1 MVGRFLD
8 GCVVGSLALGLGL
21 YFSGHEGVLG
31 VGKAIQ
37 RDERRI
43 ARETKL
49 KWTLYGQGYF
59 SRRHGL
65 YFLENGFLHVY
76 GELTT
81 NPDQRPDGQ
90 ANVAMT
96 DESSV
101 QEEGERYLHEVYG
114 LENGK
119 WEKKLEGF
127 SRRPVQYLD
136 FGSCDV
142 GDELDLER
150 PDIALAFRAW
160 PGTKMKI
167 KNVTE
172 FPQGY
177 AAVVYSEIPGEKGIA
192 YGPEDRTLQVA
203 LLVRSKPGWRLVD
216 GIDGTMQPG
225 YFCGI
230 RTLSAVEDGAV
241 HPVFLMFSVQGDFSV
256 LNSYILD

>member
-8 GCVVGSLALGLGL
+8 CCVVGSLALGLGL
-21 YFSGHEGVLG
+21 YFPGHEGVLG

-127 SRRPVQYLD
+127 SRPQFD
-136 FGSCDV
+136 Q
-142 GDELDLER
+142 ER
-150 PDIALAFRAW
+150 MWNSIQDCRREGILRYVYHAPTRQSA
-160 PGTKMKI
+160 TQ
-167 KNVTE
+167 
-172 FPQGY
+172 PQ
-177 AAVVYSEIPGEKGIA
+177 
-192 YGPEDRTLQVA
+192 
-203 LLVRSKPGWRLVD
+203 
-216 GIDGTMQPG
+216 
-225 YFCGI
+225 
-230 RTLSAVEDGAV
+230 
-241 HPVFLMFSVQGDFSV
+241 
-256 LNSYILD
+256 